1 MATTNWEELDKEMG
15 GDFKDFVE
23 DGDYTVKCDSIEV
36 KEVGTNGSIVMKFGF
51 EEADNAQYPT
61 ADHWLSF
68 KNENF
73 RKYHSRNLM
82 MVLGASKENAQK
94 AVDICESKSGK
105 DAIVKAYEQTFG
117 KLVTKK
123 PEVEIE
129 VYTERN
135 QSNGKDYARAEFKD
149 RSVAMP
155 HGDKPAKTE
164 KVDDPLA
171 GSEEV
176 DLSDSDIPF

>member
-1 MATTNWEELDKEMG
+1 MSTNWAELDNEMG
-15 GDFKDFVE
+15 GKFKDYAD
-23 DGDYTVKCDSIEV
+23 DGDYKVKCNSVEV
-36 KEVGTNGSIVMKFGF
+36 KEVGTNGSVIMKFGF
-51 EEADNAQYPT
+51 EEDEVQYPT

-94 AVDICESKSGK
+94 AVDMCEGKSGK
-105 DAIVKAYEQTFG
+105 DAIMKAYEQAFN
-117 KLVTKK
+117 KLVAKK

-129 VYTERN
+129 VYTETN
-135 QSNGKDYARAEFKD
+135 QNNGKDYARAEFKN

-155 HGDKPAKTE
+155 HGDKPAK
-164 KVDDPLA
+164 KDDDDSIIDQ
-171 GSEEV
+171 GEEIEIG
-176 DLSDSDIPF
+176 DLPF

>member
-1 MATTNWEELDKEMG
+1 MTDWDSLDNEMG
-15 GDFKDFVE
+15 GDFKDYAD
-23 DGDYTVKCDSIEV
+23 DGFYTVKCNSIEV
-36 KEVGTNGSIVMKFGF
+36 KEVGSNGSVIMKFGF
-51 EEADNAQYPT
+51 EETDKVQYPT

-94 AVDICESKSGK
+94 AVDMCEGKAGK
-105 DAIVKAYEQTFG
+105 DAIVKAYEQAFN
-117 KLVTKK
+117 KLVAKK
-123 PEVEIE
+123 PEVDIE

-135 QSNGKDYARAEFKD
+135 QSNGKDYARAEFTD

-155 HGDKPAKTE
+155 HGDAPAKPAQ
-164 KVDDPLA
+164 DNPLA
-171 GSEEV
+171 EAEDASGEIAMDE
-176 DLSDSDIPF
+176 LPF

>member
-1 MATTNWEELDKEMG
+1 MSTNWDELENEMG
-15 GDFKDFVE
+15 GKFKDYAD
-23 DGDYTVKCDSIEV
+23 DGDYKVKCNSVEV
-36 KEVGTNGSIVMKFGF
+36 KEVGTNGSVIMKFGF
-51 EEADNAQYPT
+51 EEDEVQYPT

-94 AVDICESKSGK
+94 AVDMCEGKSGK
-105 DAIVKAYEQTFG
+105 DAIMKAYEQAFN
-117 KLVTKK
+117 KLVAKK

-129 VYTERN
+129 VYIETN
-135 QSNGKDYARAEFKD
+135 QNNGRDYARAEFKN

-155 HGDKPAKTE
+155 HGDKPAK
-164 KVDDPLA
+164 KDD
-171 GSEEV
+171 GDNIIDQGEEIEIG
-176 DLSDSDIPF
+176 DLPF